1 MKNQNS
7 EINSFALDSKRASL
21 KYSMSRS
28 LLYKLADE
36 KKINSFSLRE
46 AGKIKGKRLFEGASI
61 EAYLRSCSTMGGAQ

>member
-1 MKNQNS
+1 MKNQSS

-46 AGKIKGKRLFEGASI
+46 PGKIKGKRLFDQSSI